1 MKLRIAYC
9 VSHFPYQSET
19 YLLNQLKE
27 LIDDGHKVTI
37 FSWGRPAN
45 YPKHALVEEYG
56 LIDRTIERPSIPQNR
71 FLRFVKAL
79 YLLLKNVSHC
89 FPLLK
94 SLNFLKY
101 GQYAANLQFFYDT
114 VPFIRQR
121 EFDIVHCQFG
131 PNGIKAVN
139 FRELGLLK
147 GKLITS
153 FHGFDVNDREFLS
166 WPSHYSRKGLY
177 RDLIP
182 QCEAFTV
189 SSSFTMST
197 AEALGIPPEKIVVL
211 PVGLD
216 TGKFKKQ
223 GISGSSAKP
232 ILLTIARLV
241 PFKGLKYSVEAVKI
255 LQQSHTSLEYHIVGE
270 GVLRR
275 ELEEQIKK
283 LQLEEHVFLHGAV
296 PQEEVIRY
304 YSLAQVF
311 ILAGIVAEDGEVETQ
326 GLAVQEAQ
334 SMELP
339 VVVSN
344 AGGLPEGVIDGA
356 TGFIVPQ
363 KNVMAIVEKVD
374 LLLRNPEL
382 MSKMGEAGRK
392 YVEEHFD
399 NKVQHRKLMQ
409 LYQEVMLR

>member
-1 MKLRIAYC
+1 MKLKIAYC

-37 FSWGRPAN
+37 FSWGRPVD
-45 YPKHALVEEYG
+45 YPKHALVEEYD
-56 LIDRTIERPSIPQNR
+56 LLSRTIERPYIPKMR
-71 FLRFVKAL
+71 ITRLVKAL
-79 YLLLKNVSHC
+79 YLLLINVSHC

-101 GQYAANLQFFYDT
+101 GKYAANLQFFYDT

-131 PNGIKAVN
+131 PNGIKALN

-147 GKLITS
+147 GKLVTS
-153 FHGFDVNDREFLS
+153 FHGFDVNDSEFLS

-182 QCEAFTV
+182 HCEAFTV
-189 SSSFTMST
+189 SSYFTKAT
-197 AEALGIPPEKIVVL
+197 VETLGIPSEKIVVL

-216 TGKFKKQ
+216 TEKFKKQ
-223 GISGSSAKP
+223 GKFGCSTKP

-241 PFKGLKYSVEAVKI
+241 PFKGLKYSIEAVNI
-255 LQQSHTSLEYHIVGE
+255 LQQKYPSLEYHIVGE
-270 GVLRR
+270 GVIKR

-283 LQLEEHVFLHGAV
+283 LKLVDHVFLHGAV

-304 YSLAQVF
+304 YSCAQVF

-344 AGGLPEGVIDGA
+344 AGGLPEGVIDNV

-363 KNVMAIVEKVD
+363 KDVMAIVEKVD
-374 LLLRNPEL
+374 LLLSNPEL
-382 MSKMGEAGRK
+382 RFKMGEAGRK
-392 YVEEHFD
+392 YVVEHFD
-399 NKVQHRKLMQ
+399 NKVQHHKLMQ
-409 LYQEVMLR
+409 LYQEVLLR